1 MKRQPKSSLTL
12 PVDASDTESVNIGVG
27 PRLKRVR
34 EALRLTQAE
43 LADAVGGSKRGLQD
57 NETRNRVPGGEV
69 IAGFVRLGINANWL
83 LTGEGPMLLEELD
96 EVATLRTLN
105 QRLQAER
112 DALAAR
118 LAQPQPVPLNEP
130 AMRAIITGVLE
141 GQRGRDV
148 PSEHIARRAVDLYRK
163 ALDEGLITPTGVG
176 EGNLKKAG

>member
-1 MKRQPKSSLTL
+1 
-12 PVDASDTESVNIGVG
+12 
-27 PRLKRVR
+27 
-34 EALRLTQAE
+34 
-43 LADAVGGSKRGLQD
+43 
-57 NETRNRVPGGEV
+57 
-69 IAGFVRLGINANWL
+69 
-83 LTGEGPMLLEELD
+83 MLLEELD